1 MKHIFLR
8 LKQPLRNERG
18 EITFFA
24 CFFVVGIVMLIS
36 FLLLYA
42 SIRITCINIRNGA
55 KMELNNL
62 SGTIYA
68 DTYRSQRETNF
79 EEYLNT
85 LYSSNDYI
93 AFDIGVLIQCHI
105 SVIKLVNAKH
115 TDAAGTAIADQ
126 LLRLLFT
133 PLEGGLRISG
143 AQICQNTMVGV
154 ANQQFIGAGAAQVR
168 DLKTSCLDAF
178 CMEPSGALLTL
189 AMPFMV
195 KIVPLSKVG
204 GETNEDDAT
213 PPNRQ
218 PVDPRIWYETQGRS
232 VLEALISDLN
242 SRGHSKL
249 TLREDGDICIEQG
262 EDAVSQ
268 EHLNNFPQKVYWPR
282 LAEVLESNGLA
293 AEVTA
298 QGIQVSW

>member
-1 MKHIFLR
+1 MNNDRGLLSGSITILIGAVIAIMALVRGPWQFWLLLGVFTLWGLWVVLILLLPYMQQAQRRRQRQQRTRQLHAEGIQTRSFEIPDLGGTNSDDLLVRHTNHRILAYLR
-8 LKQPLRNERG
+8 SAYPQATFEWCEKQPEQL
-18 EITFFA
+18 
-24 CFFVVGIVMLIS
+24 
-36 FLLLYA
+36 
-42 SIRITCINIRNGA
+42 IRNG
-55 KMELNNL
+55 
-62 SGTIYA
+62 GTGRIRVFGIDEFDHA
-68 DTYRSQRETNF
+68 DV
-79 EEYLNT
+79 T
-85 LYSSNDYI
+85 LDQN
-93 AFDIGVLIQCHI
+93 AN
-105 SVIKLVNAKH
+105 IKC
-115 TDAAGTAIADQ
+115 DMI
-126 LLRLLFT
+126 
-133 PLEGGLRISG
+133 
-143 AQICQNTMVGV
+143 
-154 ANQQFIGAGAAQVR
+154 
-168 DLKTSCLDAF
+168 
-178 CMEPSGALLTL
+178 
-189 AMPFMV
+189 

-213 PPNRQ
+213 PPKRQ

>member
-1 MKHIFLR
+1 M
-8 LKQPLRNERG
+8 NNDRG
-18 EITFFA
+18 LLSGSIT
-24 CFFVVGIVMLIS
+24 ILIGAVIAIMALVRRPWQIW
-36 FLLLYA
+36 LLL
-42 SIRITCINIRNGA
+42 GV
-55 KMELNNL
+55 
-62 SGTIYA
+62 
-68 DTYRSQRETNF
+68 F
-79 EEYLNT
+79 T
-85 LYSSNDYI
+85 LW
-93 AFDIGVLIQCHI
+93 GLWVVLILLLPYMQQAQRRRQRQQRTRQLHAEGI
-105 SVIKLVNAKH
+105 QTRSFEIPDLGGTNSDDLLVRHTNHRILAYLRSAYRIRVFGIDEFDHADVTLDQNANIKC
-115 TDAAGTAIADQ
+115 D
-126 LLRLLFT
+126 
-133 PLEGGLRISG
+133 
-143 AQICQNTMVGV
+143 
-154 ANQQFIGAGAAQVR
+154 
-168 DLKTSCLDAF
+168 
-178 CMEPSGALLTL
+178 
-189 AMPFMV
+189 MV

>member
-1 MKHIFLR
+1 MLFAGVTRIYHVHVFFQCLH
-8 LKQPLRNERG
+8 QPEQL
-18 EITFFA
+18 
-24 CFFVVGIVMLIS
+24 
-36 FLLLYA
+36 
-42 SIRITCINIRNGA
+42 IRNG
-55 KMELNNL
+55 
-62 SGTIYA
+62 GTGRIRVFGIDEFDHA
-68 DTYRSQRETNF
+68 DV
-79 EEYLNT
+79 T
-85 LYSSNDYI
+85 LDQN
-93 AFDIGVLIQCHI
+93 AN
-105 SVIKLVNAKH
+105 IKC
-115 TDAAGTAIADQ
+115 D
-126 LLRLLFT
+126 
-133 PLEGGLRISG
+133 
-143 AQICQNTMVGV
+143 
-154 ANQQFIGAGAAQVR
+154 
-168 DLKTSCLDAF
+168 
-178 CMEPSGALLTL
+178 
-189 AMPFMV
+189 MV

-204 GETNEDDAT
+204 GETSEDDAT

-249 TLREDGDICIEQG
+249 TLRENGDICIEQG

>member
-1 MKHIFLR
+1 MQKASKQEILKFLTWAAPAPMTCWFATPTIVFWHICA
-8 LKQPLRNERG
+8 PL
-18 EITFFA
+18 
-24 CFFVVGIVMLIS
+24 
-36 FLLLYA
+36 
-42 SIRITCINIRNGA
+42 IR
-55 KMELNNL
+55 KPPS
-62 SGTIYA
+62 SGVKA
-68 DTYRSQRETNF
+68 
-79 EEYLNT
+79 
-85 LYSSNDYI
+85 
-93 AFDIGVLIQCHI
+93 
-105 SVIKLVNAKH
+105 
-115 TDAAGTAIADQ
+115 
-126 LLRLLFT
+126 
-133 PLEGGLRISG
+133 
-143 AQICQNTMVGV
+143 
-154 ANQQFIGAGAAQVR
+154 AGAADPQWRYRPHPCFGIDEFDHADV
-168 DLKTSCLDAF
+168 TLDQNANIK
-178 CMEPSGALLTL
+178 CD
-189 AMPFMV
+189 MV

-204 GETNEDDAT
+204 GETGEDDTT

-232 VLEALISDLN
+232 VLETLISDLN

>member
-1 MKHIFLR
+1 MTYETHIPAAETVAAKRTGRDHLFRLLFCGRYRDADLLEIPDLGGTNSDDLLVRHTNHRILAYLR
-8 LKQPLRNERG
+8 SAYPQATFEWCEKQPEQL
-18 EITFFA
+18 
-24 CFFVVGIVMLIS
+24 
-36 FLLLYA
+36 
-42 SIRITCINIRNGA
+42 IRNG
-55 KMELNNL
+55 
-62 SGTIYA
+62 GTGRIRVFGIDEFDHA
-68 DTYRSQRETNF
+68 DV
-79 EEYLNT
+79 T
-85 LYSSNDYI
+85 LDQN
-93 AFDIGVLIQCHI
+93 AN
-105 SVIKLVNAKH
+105 IKC
-115 TDAAGTAIADQ
+115 D
-126 LLRLLFT
+126 
-133 PLEGGLRISG
+133 
-143 AQICQNTMVGV
+143 
-154 ANQQFIGAGAAQVR
+154 
-168 DLKTSCLDAF
+168 
-178 CMEPSGALLTL
+178 
-189 AMPFMV
+189 MV

>member
-1 MKHIFLR
+1 MQKASKQEVLRSLTWAAPAPMNCWFATPTIVFWHICAPLIR
-8 LKQPLRNERG
+8 KPPSSEKQPEQL
-18 EITFFA
+18 
-24 CFFVVGIVMLIS
+24 
-36 FLLLYA
+36 
-42 SIRITCINIRNGA
+42 IRNG
-55 KMELNNL
+55 
-62 SGTIYA
+62 GTGRIRVFGIDEFDHA
-68 DTYRSQRETNF
+68 DV
-79 EEYLNT
+79 T
-85 LYSSNDYI
+85 LDQN
-93 AFDIGVLIQCHI
+93 AN
-105 SVIKLVNAKH
+105 IKC
-115 TDAAGTAIADQ
+115 D
-126 LLRLLFT
+126 
-133 PLEGGLRISG
+133 
-143 AQICQNTMVGV
+143 
-154 ANQQFIGAGAAQVR
+154 
-168 DLKTSCLDAF
+168 
-178 CMEPSGALLTL
+178 
-189 AMPFMV
+189 MV

>member
-1 MKHIFLR
+1 MPEYDGWCG
-8 LKQPLRNERG
+8 KQPEQL
-18 EITFFA
+18 
-24 CFFVVGIVMLIS
+24 
-36 FLLLYA
+36 
-42 SIRITCINIRNGA
+42 IRNG
-55 KMELNNL
+55 
-62 SGTIYA
+62 GTGRIRVFGIDEFDHA
-68 DTYRSQRETNF
+68 DV
-79 EEYLNT
+79 T
-85 LYSSNDYI
+85 LDQN
-93 AFDIGVLIQCHI
+93 AN
-105 SVIKLVNAKH
+105 IKC
-115 TDAAGTAIADQ
+115 D
-126 LLRLLFT
+126 
-133 PLEGGLRISG
+133 
-143 AQICQNTMVGV
+143 
-154 ANQQFIGAGAAQVR
+154 
-168 DLKTSCLDAF
+168 
-178 CMEPSGALLTL
+178 
-189 AMPFMV
+189 MV

>member
-1 MKHIFLR
+1 M
-8 LKQPLRNERG
+8 
-18 EITFFA
+18 A
-24 CFFVVGIVMLIS
+24 
-36 FLLLYA
+36 
-42 SIRITCINIRNGA
+42 
-55 KMELNNL
+55 
-62 SGTIYA
+62 
-68 DTYRSQRETNF
+68 
-79 EEYLNT
+79 
-85 LYSSNDYI
+85 
-93 AFDIGVLIQCHI
+93 
-105 SVIKLVNAKH
+105 
-115 TDAAGTAIADQ
+115 
-126 LLRLLFT
+126 
-133 PLEGGLRISG
+133 
-143 AQICQNTMVGV
+143 
-154 ANQQFIGAGAAQVR
+154 
-168 DLKTSCLDAF
+168 
-178 CMEPSGALLTL
+178 
-189 AMPFMV
+189 
-195 KIVPLSKVG
+195 LSKVG

-249 TLREDGDICIEQG
+249 TLREDGDICIKQG